1 MCSSIEDSFA
11 AELEP
16 VYARFAA
23 GSGYVLP
30 GLAHCAVAA

>member
-1 MCSSIEDSFA
+1 MA
-11 AELEP
+11 KQLEP
-16 VYARFAA
+16 AYARFAA